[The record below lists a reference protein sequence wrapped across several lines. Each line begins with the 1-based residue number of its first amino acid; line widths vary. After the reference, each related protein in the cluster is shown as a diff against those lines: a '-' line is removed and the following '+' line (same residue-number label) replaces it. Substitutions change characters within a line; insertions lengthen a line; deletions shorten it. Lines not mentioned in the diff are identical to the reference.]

1 MPNSNDD
8 FKEFHWLVEVLQTV
22 DVGVLVLDLDYTIT
36 AWNGFIENNSGID
49 STDALGKNLFDV
61 FPEVSR
67 DWFKHKAET
76 VVQLRNRAFTTWEQR
91 PYVFKF
97 RNNRPITGVTRYMY
111 QNCTF
116 IPVVSTTGSVD
127 NLAVIVYDV
136 TDVATSKIKLKEAN
150 EKLAQLSRIDA
161 LTQLNNRGYWETLL
175 ESEFLRQ
182 QRNPR
187 DLCLIMFD
195 IDHFKKVND
204 TWGHPAG
211 DEVIRAVA
219 NSVNKNSRATDISGR
234 YGGEE
239 FVVLLLDSDIENAY
253 LFAERL
259 RVDIEQTQVETDAQ
273 TLSVTVS
280 LGVSAWKDEYKNHS
294 QWIESADQA
303 LYKAKEGGRNKTVR
317 STN

>member
-1 MPNSNDD
+1 MTNPNDNL
-8 FKEFHWLVEVLQTV
+8 KEFHWLVEVLQTV
-22 DVGVLVLDLDYTIT
+22 DVGVLVLKLDYTIT

-49 STDALGKNLFDV
+49 SADALGKNLFDV
-61 FPEVSR
+61 FPEVSH

-116 IPVVSTTGSVD
+116 IPVVSTTGTVE

-136 TDVATSKIKLKEAN
+136 TDVATSKIKLKEVN
-150 EKLAQLSRIDA
+150 EKLAELSRIDA

-187 DLCLIMFD
+187 DLCLIIFD

-219 NSVNKNSRATDISGR
+219 TSVRNNSRATDISGR

-239 FVVLLLDSDIENAY
+239 FVILLIDSDIENAY
-253 LFAERL
+253 SFAERL
-259 RVDIEQTQVETDAQ
+259 RVDIEQTQVETDVQ
-273 TLSVTVS
+273 TLNVTVS
-280 LGVSAWKDEYKNHS
+280 LGVSAWTDEYKNHS

-303 LYKAKEGGRNKTVR
+303 LYKAKESGRNKTVR
-317 STN
+317 SAS